1 MKNKKNFRI
10 KRSVK
15 MDEIA
20 AKNSLLQKAL
30 QRIIGGRTNT
40 VAGLYNRL
48 AGIIEE
54 NQPV

>member
-1 MKNKKNFRI
+1 MKNKNFRI
-10 KRSVK
+10 KRTKK

-20 AKNSLLQKAL
+20 GKNPLLQKML
-30 QRIIGGRTNT
+30 QKIIGGRTNLA
-40 VAGLYNRL
+40 AGLYNRL